1 MADGVGNGSISDK
14 SIGDLVSQVSEN
26 ASTLIHE
33 EIELAKAEIELKVR
47 RIAQGAAV
55 GAAAGFFVFLGLI
68 FAFHS
73 LSWGLSDLFGNTYGW
88 LGYLITSCLLF
99 ALAGLAGFIA
109 MRAFKAGAPPTPDMA
124 IEEAKRIRATLEH
137 PEAAVQAD
145 VQAEAEAEAQAEA
158 GPVDTTPK
166 P

>member
-1 MADGVGNGSISDK
+1 VADGAGNGNITDK
-14 SIGDLVSQVSEN
+14 SLGDLVSQVSEN
-26 ASTLIHE
+26 ASILIRE
-33 EIELAKAEIELKVR
+33 EIELAKVEIELKVK

-73 LSWGLSDLFGNTYGW
+73 LSWALSDLFGNTYGW
-88 LGYLITSCLLF
+88 LGYLITTGLLF
-99 ALAGLAGFIA
+99 VLAGLAGFLA

-137 PEAAVQAD
+137 PEATAQ
-145 VQAEAEAEAQAEA
+145 AEAQAEA
-158 GPVDTTPK
+158 GTVDTTPK